1 MRSSLFASTLL
12 ASLALTSSI
21 AAAQPAA
28 TRPAAAPLAEAPAA
42 EAPREL
48 NPRLA
53 LGLSLGITAAG
64 YGAVAIGSDQ
74 RAELTVPGFVALSL
88 GPTAGHWYQGRIVT
102 RGLVTRAV
110 SAAALV
116 YGLSQFEID
125 CERNCRSSDFGDYMM
140 LAGLVGFAVGT
151 ADDII
156 TAPIEAHRT
165 NRKNRARAIKSL
177 SLAPQVTDT
186 SAGFVLGGSF

>member
-1 MRSSLFASTLL
+1 MRFSLFASTSTVL
-12 ASLALTSSI
+12 AALALTSSI
-21 AAAQPAA
+21 AAAQPA
-28 TRPAAAPLAEAPAA
+28 E
-42 EAPREL
+42 EQPREL
-48 NPRLA
+48 DPRLA

-116 YGLSQFEID
+116 YGLSQFELD

-156 TAPIEAHRT
+156 TAPIEAQRT
-165 NRKNRARAIKSL
+165 NRKNRARFVKSV
-177 SLAPQVTDT
+177 SLAPQLSGNQTGLVL
-186 SAGFVLGGSF
+186 AGTF